1 MDGDSGGD
9 EVEARQ
15 DAVLDAWLE
24 SGPGSWS
31 DSADAYRHPD
41 LDADAAADS
50 EADAAADVRREVERL
65 TSPASAVVRVEQML
79 AAAEHSQRRLSAA
92 TAEQWGRV
100 ADVLAEAR
108 SEPQLFAPISPSA
121 TGSERIGFALRAA
134 IADLALRLRV
144 GEGTIQAWEGAARTL
159 RERTPRI
166 WALMCDGRVVPSS
179 ARTTADLLDSIP
191 VDPATDAGLEDA
203 LLPIVEAL
211 APARYKTRARVLRDR
226 IHPEPPETRHA
237 TARDTRHVRI
247 ENDPDGMCTLT
258 LHLPAVTG
266 ITAWHRIDGSARHLR
281 ARDGE
286 SRTLEQIRA
295 DVAGDLLTRGVVDG
309 LTRTVELAVTVP
321 VLNLLGRDD
330 GASPGTGGRGGT
342 GDERG
347 THGGLRVPPEAG
359 PATVGSGRAA
369 SILEGYGPIDP
380 ITARELAGEASGLH
394 RILTHPVT
402 GAILDLDRTR
412 YRIPAELR
420 RWARH
425 HDRECGFP
433 GCGKPAADCDLDH
446 THAYTDGGTTS
457 AQNLWHLCRRHHRMK
472 HHSHWTVSRAGPT
485 TLTWTSPTGHQ
496 QDSDPPPF

>member
-1 MDGDSGGD
+1 MDEDSGGD
-9 EVEARQ
+9 AVDAARGAWPGAWEVSWSEDANDDPGPDD
-15 DAVLDAWLE
+15 DAVA
-24 SGPGSWS
+24 
-31 DSADAYRHPD
+31 
-41 LDADAAADS
+41 
-50 EADAAADVRREVERL
+50 RREVEQM
-65 TSPASAVVRVEQML
+65 TSPAFAEVRVEQML

-108 SEPQLFAPISPSA
+108 SEPQLFAPLSPSA

-159 RERTPRI
+159 RERAPRI
-166 WALMCDGRVVPSS
+166 WELMCDGRVVPRS
-179 ARTTADLLDSIP
+179 ARITADLLDSIP
-191 VDPATDAGLEDA
+191 TDPATDAALEDG
-203 LLPIVEAL
+203 LLPIVETL

-237 TARDTRHVRI
+237 TARAARHARI
-247 ENDPDGMCTLT
+247 ENDHDGMCTLT
-258 LHLPAVTG
+258 LHLPAVSG

-286 SRTLEQIRA
+286 TRTLEQIRA
-295 DVAGDLLTRGVVDG
+295 DVAGDLLTRGVIDG
-309 LTRTVELAVTVP
+309 LTRTIELAVTVP
-321 VLNLLGRDD
+321 VLDLLGRDD
-330 GASPGTGGRGGT
+330 GANPGIGDRRGT
-342 GDERG
+342 GDERE
-347 THGGLRVPPEAG
+347 THGGLREPPEAG

-369 SILEGYGPIDP
+369 PRAASILGGYGPIDP
-380 ITARELAGEASGLH
+380 ITARELVGEASGLH

-402 GAILDLDRTR
+402 GAVLDLDRTR

-433 GCGKPAADCDLDH
+433 GCGRPAGDCDLDH
-446 THAYTDGGTTS
+446 TRAYTDGGTTS

-472 HHSHWTVSRAGPT
+472 HHSHWTVSRAGPA